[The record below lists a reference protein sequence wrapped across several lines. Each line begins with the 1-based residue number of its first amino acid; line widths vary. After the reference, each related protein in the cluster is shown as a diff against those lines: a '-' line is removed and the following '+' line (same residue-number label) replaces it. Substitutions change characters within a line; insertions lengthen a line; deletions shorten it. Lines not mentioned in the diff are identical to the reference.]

1 MPKWGIE
8 MQEGTI
14 GEWNVREGDS
24 VRKGQPIAQI
34 ETDKVVNE
42 VVSDFDTTIVRIVG
56 AVGDT
61 YPVGA
66 LLAVT
71 ATAPASADE
80 VSEFVRSFRSA
91 AGAEPPAEE
100 AAPDDGPE
108 PAAVPPDP
116 SSPPGTSRAN
126 EPAAVV
132 RARAVERSPAI
143 SAAAREYAAARSM
156 DVTKIRGSGRTG
168 RITLQDVN
176 QAAKPAPAPRESSPV
191 SIAPVSNTLDGHYAS
206 PFAKRL
212 AAEHAIDLSTITGT
226 GPRER
231 ISRGDVMGAG
241 GVSMPRTR
249 SRGPQIQR
257 MSATRKA
264 IARQL
269 SMSKSTIPHFYLR
282 VQANMDALLDLRR
295 RLRRDKG
302 AARVPTVNDYFI
314 RAAGISLIRHPD
326 LNVQVHGDEI
336 HRFPTA
342 DVSIAVA
349 ADRGLITPLVRDAD
363 AKTVTEIAAESRI
376 LVDRARAGKLQS
388 EDITGGCLTIS
399 NLGMLGVEQFDAII
413 SPPQAAILAVG
424 APRRVATEVP
434 GRMEFASL
442 AWLSLSCDHRAVD
455 GATGAKFLAT
465 LRELI
470 EAPEEL

>member
-1 MPKWGIE
+1 MSKLRAFTMPKWGIE

-168 RITLQDVN
+168 RITLQTSIR
-176 QAAKPAPAPRESSPV
+176 QPSRRPPRESPALSP
-191 SIAPVSNTLDGHYAS
+191 
-206 PFAKRL
+206 
-212 AAEHAIDLSTITGT
+212 
-226 GPRER
+226 
-231 ISRGDVMGAG
+231 
-241 GVSMPRTR
+241 
-249 SRGPQIQR
+249 
-257 MSATRKA
+257 
-264 IARQL
+264 
-269 SMSKSTIPHFYLR
+269 LR
-282 VQANMDALLDLRR
+282 
-295 RLRRDKG
+295 
-302 AARVPTVNDYFI
+302 P
-314 RAAGISLIRHPD
+314 
-326 LNVQVHGDEI
+326 
-336 HRFPTA
+336 
-342 DVSIAVA
+342 
-349 ADRGLITPLVRDAD
+349 
-363 AKTVTEIAAESRI
+363 
-376 LVDRARAGKLQS
+376 
-388 EDITGGCLTIS
+388 
-399 NLGMLGVEQFDAII
+399 
-413 SPPQAAILAVG
+413 
-424 APRRVATEVP
+424 
-434 GRMEFASL
+434 
-442 AWLSLSCDHRAVD
+442 
-455 GATGAKFLAT
+455 
-465 LRELI
+465 
-470 EAPEEL
+470 